1 MPRNVVVI
9 AIDRLGAG
17 WLGPYGNTW
26 VETPTLNQLAA
37 ESVLCEFLVSDSHAL
52 AAVYRSLL
60 SGQPAWHTAGSDVSS
75 TLPQL
80 ANAAGYQT
88 LLVTD
93 AAEVAHHPSAA
104 AFEQIDLLTW
114 QRAASSAKSPD
125 RTRSA
130 EVFSAALEALTAA
143 SQPRLLWIHAAAM
156 NAVWDAP
163 LALRE
168 KVTAEGDPEPLELV
182 EPPSFELAK
191 GYDPDQLLGV
201 VQAYGAE
208 VMSLDSALATLLK
221 GIDNVC
227 DPAETL
233 ILFTSPRG
241 YPLGEHR
248 YVGHAGDALRGEVLQ
263 VPLLI
268 RYPGQAGRLT
278 RLNQLQQLT
287 DLFEFLS
294 QVLQT
299 EEPVAL
305 ENEAIECVIARA
317 GDELALRTR
326 HWFYRET
333 GDPATRRSELY
344 TKPDDRWEVNEIS
357 QRAVD
362 VSEAFAEIADWL
374 RANRTSPSHPNLPS
388 LPEILTQARR

>member
-37 ESVLCEFLVSDSHAL
+37 ESVLCEFLVSDSHDLEAI
-52 AAVYRSLL
+52 YRSLL
-60 SGQPAWHTAGSDVSS
+60 TGQPAWHTTTADPSA

-93 AAEVAHHPSAA
+93 AAAVAHHPSAA
-104 AFEQIDLLTW
+104 AFEQIDLLAW
-114 QRAASSAKSPD
+114 QRAARSAKNSD
-125 RTRSA
+125 KTRSA
-130 EVFSAALEALTAA
+130 EVFSAAIEALAA
-143 SQPRLLWIHAAAM
+143 SSRPRLLWIHAAAM
-156 NAVWDAP
+156 NAAWDAP

-168 KVTAEGDPEPLELV
+168 QVTAEGDPAPLELV
-182 EPPSFELAK
+182 EPPACELAK
-191 GYDPDQLLGV
+191 GYDPDQLLGM
-201 VQAYGAE
+201 VQAYAAE
-208 VMSLDSALATLLK
+208 VMSLDTALATLLK
-221 GIDNVC
+221 GIDAAC

-233 ILFTSPRG
+233 LILTSPRG

-248 YVGHAGDALRGEVLQ
+248 RVGLTGDALRGEVLQ

-268 RYPGQAGRLT
+268 RYPGCAGRLT
-278 RLNQLQQLT
+278 RLSGLQQPS
-287 DLFEFLS
+287 DLFAILS
-294 QVLQT
+294 GAIQSEDLF
-299 EEPVAL
+299 PL
-305 ENEAIECVIARA
+305 EKQARECVIASA

-326 HWFYRET
+326 HWFYRESS
-333 GDPATRRSELY
+333 DSEVQRSELY

-357 QRAVD
+357 QRAAD
-362 VSEAFAEIADWL
+362 VCEAFGEL
-374 RANRTSPSHPNLPS
+374 ANWIRDNRNLPS
-388 LPEILTQARR
+388 RPSLPTLPEIVTQARR